1 MWGYVSHPNFS
12 TKFLRTYFF
21 KNSPG
26 IFRVFSLPLKI
37 PDKNKPWPL
46 ETPQIVLHSSEILRP
61 KNQDP
66 WNHFTWFFLDH
77 AWKYHGL
84 VLMFLVNVNIKILFF
99 NVYINRETS
108 APDQKNFPP
117 SDPREYMRWEISSQL
132 ILGSSR
138 KKNQGLVK
146 NNVEF
151 ESIFKHA
158 VV

>member
-1 MWGYVSHPNFS
+1 MWGYVSHPNFP

-108 APDQKNFPP
+108 APDQKKF
-117 SDPREYMRWEISSQL
+117 STIR
-132 ILGSSR
+132 SSR
-138 KKNQGLVK
+138 VYEMRDLIPANIGLFQKKK
-146 NNVEF
+146 
-151 ESIFKHA
+151 IRD
-158 VV
+158 